1 MINQQ
6 VIERLKQKKWYV
18 ECQTNQEVDLVLH
31 ACDDAEIKEESGEKA
46 TKIKRYYKYPILI
59 GYPEF
64 SKGIEMS
71 LKERCEA
78 LNMENITDWFFD
90 AIKNNDSNLIP
101 KLTPQNAEQEHWVQI
116 ILARLHGIPIEAYS
130 ILDNKWIDAGDDCS
144 ILMDYKYR
152 IKSKPITTP
161 LPISRELWSYID
173 KRWRFIAIDKSGT
186 MYLFLDKPTARD
198 GLWLPVGGVYSQ
210 CPLNINTDGINWET
224 SLTERPEGV

>member
-1 MINQQ
+1 MNNER
-6 VIERLKQKKWYV
+6 VIKRLKQKKWYV

-90 AIKNNDSNLIP
+90 AIKNNDGNLIP
-101 KLTPQNAEQEHWVQI
+101 KLTPQNAEQEHLVQI
-116 ILARLHGIPIEAYS
+116 LLAMMQKIPVEVNISGEWELSIILFPTMNYE
-130 ILDNKWIDAGDDCS
+130 
-144 ILMDYKYR
+144 YR
-152 IKSKPITTP
+152 IKQTPTPTPTPIP
-161 LPISRELWSYID
+161 VSRKTWKKINKEF
-173 KRWRFIAIDKSGT
+173 RFIVMDKNKHFYHCKNAPKSS
-186 MYLFLDKPTARD
+186 DKT
-198 GLWLPVGGVYSQ
+198 WLLSEVDHVKS
-210 CPLNINTDGINWET
+210 PLIFDSIGINWET
-224 SLTERPEGV
+224 SLTERPKGI

>member
-1 MINQQ
+1 MTNEE
-6 VIERLKQKKWYV
+6 VIERVKQGNWCAKFQPK
-18 ECQTNQEVDLVLH
+18 QEANV
-31 ACDDAEIKEESGEKA
+31 
-46 TKIKRYYKYPILI
+46 
-59 GYPEF
+59 
-64 SKGIEMS
+64 
-71 LKERCEA
+71 
-78 LNMENITDWFFD
+78 
-90 AIKNNDSNLIP
+90 NNDGNLIP
-101 KLTPQNAEQEHWVQI
+101 KLTPQNAKQEDLVQI
-116 ILARLHGIPIEAYS
+116 LLAMMQKIPVECNFG
-130 ILDNKWIDAGDDCS
+130 DGDGWTDAG
-144 ILMDYKYR
+144 ILYPNRNYKYR

>member
-6 VIERLKQKKWYV
+6 VIERLKQKKWYA
-18 ECQTNQEVDLVLH
+18 ECQTKQEVDLVLH

-46 TKIKRYYKYPILI
+46 TKIKRYYKYPIFI
-59 GYPEF
+59 GYPES
-64 SKGIEMS
+64 SKGIEIS
-71 LKERCEA
+71 LKERYEV
-78 LNMENITDWFFD
+78 LNMENITDWFFN
-90 AIKNNDSNLIP
+90 AIKNNDG
-101 KLTPQNAEQEHWVQI
+101 KLTPQNAKQEYLIQI
-116 ILARLHGIPIEAYS
+116 LLAMMQKIPVECNFG
-130 ILDNKWIDAGDDCS
+130 DGDGWTDAG
-144 ILMDYKYR
+144 ILYPNRNYKYR

>member
-1 MINQQ
+1 MNNER
-6 VIERLKQKKWYV
+6 VIKRLKQKKWYV

-90 AIKNNDSNLIP
+90 AIKNNDGNLIP

-152 IKSKPITTP
+152 IKPEPISTP
-161 LPISRELWSYID
+161 LPISREIWSHLH
-173 KRWRFIAIDKSGT
+173 KRWRYAT
-186 MYLFLDKPTARD
+186 MDRDGQTFWHQEKPTKNHLSWGSVDYRST
-198 GLWLPVGGVYSQ
+198 Y
-210 CPLNINTDGINWET
+210 PLNFNSEGINWET